1 MEPTPDAAAQIRLL
15 TDMEPK
21 KIQNVPGKRL
31 ITYGA
36 LVLLLLL
43 SLVLLAQSRTRLSE
57 DLRALVREAAD
68 RHGLDVRLVEA
79 VVRAE
84 SRGVPDAVS
93 RAEAY
98 GLMQLRVATASE
110 LAGRA
115 VTVQELFD
123 PRLNLDLGCK
133 YLHRLLGLYRGDAKF
148 ALMAYNAGPGNV
160 RKWRRKSE
168 DPDEILEKYAFA
180 ETRGYVAKVLGYLA
194 ED

>member
-1 MEPTPDAAAQIRLL
+1 MEPTPDAADQMRLL
-15 TDMEPK
+15 GDLEPDE
-21 KIQNVPGKRL
+21 IRDVRGKRL

-36 LVLLLLL
+36 LALLILL
-43 SLVLLAQSRTRLSE
+43 SLVLLAHSRTRLSE
-57 DLRALVREAAD
+57 DLRALVRDAAD

-93 RAEAY
+93 HAEAY
-98 GLMQLRVATASE
+98 GLMQLQVPTASE
-110 LAGRA
+110 LAERA

-133 YLHRLLGLYRGDAKF
+133 YLHRLLSLYRGDVKF
-148 ALMAYNAGPGNV
+148 ALMAYNAGPGHV

-180 ETRGYVAKVLGYLA
+180 ETRRYVAKVMGYLA

>member
-1 MEPTPDAAAQIRLL
+1 MEPTPDAAEQIRLL
-15 TDMEPK
+15 TDMEPQE
-21 KIQNVPGKRL
+21 IRDVRGKRL

-57 DLRALVREAAD
+57 DLRTLVREAAD

-84 SRGVPDAVS
+84 SRGVSDAVS
-93 RAEAY
+93 HAEAY
-98 GLMQLRVATASE
+98 GLMQLQVPTASE

-123 PRLNLDLGCK
+123 PRLNLDLGCT
-133 YLHRLLGLYRGDAKF
+133 YLHRLLGRYRGDVKL

-160 RKWRRKSE
+160 GKWRRKSE
-168 DPDEILEKYAFA
+168 DPDEILEKHAFA
-180 ETRGYVAKVLGYLA
+180 ETRGYVAKVLAYLA